1 MRRLVYC
8 FVLALLIST
17 VSAGQADAGVEWC
30 SEDPVFVVNGNVVD
44 VTTTFP
50 AKFVNSIKG
59 NPAGVDGES
68 GHKALKLALEVGRLV
83 RERLQRFG

>member
-1 MRRLVYC
+1 LRYVKQSGGAIEEAEESHAGGDA
-8 FVLALLIST
+8 LA
-17 VSAGQADAGVEWC
+17 AQADA
-30 SEDPVFVVNGNVVD
+30 
-44 VTTTFP
+44 
-50 AKFVNSIKG
+50 FVNSIKG